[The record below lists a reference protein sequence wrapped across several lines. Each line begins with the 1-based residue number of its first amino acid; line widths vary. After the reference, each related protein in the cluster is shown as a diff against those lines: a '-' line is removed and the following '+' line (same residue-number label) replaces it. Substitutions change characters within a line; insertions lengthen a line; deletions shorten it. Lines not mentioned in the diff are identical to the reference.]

1 MRSKAKPITITSDME
16 SNRSYSKLSDDTI
29 RGNSDSDTIDA
40 GRPGNDSALGVA
52 EEDIVTGGN

>member
-1 MRSKAKPITITSDME
+1 MQSKAKPITITSDME

-29 RGNSDSDTIDA
+29 RGNSGSDTID
-40 GRPGNDSALGVA
+40 GGPGDNLVLGVA

>member
-29 RGNSDSDTIDA
+29 RGNSGSDTID
-40 GRPGNDSALGVA
+40 GGSGNDSVLGVA